1 MGITT
6 LKSLALSAVK
16 TAIGSQCS
24 SQFPDVIFSCLS
36 DRRSKHS
43 IALVLKVLADHIEN
57 ADWEQPTESDFTL
70 ITTVTRLASV
80 DWVLED
86 AATLFSVCKWACQV
100 FCFTCHLPSRP
111 VRVDCLIKILCDL
124 AAGTDAK
131 FKAAAS
137 SMAVRLSSDRC
148 FRLGLINYNH
158 GFGLSALIV
167 PLLRLPEDA
176 NLTTKKE
183 TLAHSICRL
192 RDALDLL
199 EQIANSS
206 DDSRNLV
213 DRIACPYVGKWL
225 QFLHGLTTRK
235 PSYGAE
241 TTSKRTK
248 SEDSY
253 GPTKSPGSPLQHLPL
268 TGTLNRVVHF
278 LKRLV
283 CSGSIKCLCSDL
295 KNLSVLVRI
304 ALSWLLPSN
313 TDAVKTTFSER
324 KRPND
329 KGSLCPPDGK
339 GATDLLL
346 AAASNVD
353 VCRALLNPQ
362 GGHLKQLLLLGC
374 FACTSAHVFD
384 KQRLAA
390 MELLRTLACT
400 SSDWNFAMLGPDNPE
415 TVSGD
420 PLHVTHWEQI
430 LVQRAFSLAFLD
442 LPIEVASVIRRR
454 LFRPCDHDHFASM
467 AYACCPNSSCIS
479 HLTLLAQR
487 FAASLSTPQANWSGP
502 VWLSFTGLLS
512 KLICPNVTLAWN
524 PSNLF
529 SSQQSCDQ
537 ALLDALFS
545 CVLSTESIPDGIQ
558 TTKLCARTQ
567 LLIKHVFKAVNE
579 QHSDKCAY
587 KSWLEG
593 RSQNDEVHPISYISL
608 RSSAAQRQECDAY
621 IQSSGLLPM
630 VDCEQD
636 HDFVQLPVEAS
647 LLCDLSPFFGA
658 LFSQRWSPNATK
670 VGGVVSLSGKSE
682 KPDCV
687 LWPLFAFLVI
697 LHLASGCEWKSC
709 GLLRAFISPVT
720 KMSDHQ
726 RTTSSDHAA
735 ELLGLADRLL
745 LLLDANPDGRSGSAA
760 PAESTFLFRLQ
771 CCLLCSL
778 VWTVSASASQKKPD
792 SSVIR
797 NLFTT
802 CLRLS
807 AHFSDISLFTAFVWL
822 AFSDS
827 RWMPPEA
834 SINAEKNLLKRPLA
848 YCLYALLQFRPF
860 WGRDSEPNLCSS
872 LASSLDNLL
881 LKLLRS
887 PKRDSL

>member
-1 MGITT
+1 MVRLDAAQAVPTPPPYLTSGILYYDLTP
-6 LKSLALSAVK
+6 
-16 TAIGSQCS
+16 G
-24 SQFPDVIFSCLS
+24 P

-57 ADWEQPTESDFTL
+57 TDWKQPKEFDFTL
-70 ITTVTRLASV
+70 INTVTRLASV

-86 AATLFSVCKWACQV
+86 SATLLSVCKWVCQA

-124 AAGTDAK
+124 AAGTEVK
-131 FKAAAS
+131 FQAAAS

-167 PLLRLPEDA
+167 PLLRLPQDA
-176 NLTTKKE
+176 SLTTKKE
-183 TLAHSICRL
+183 TLANSICRL
-192 RDALDLL
+192 RDAVDLL

-213 DRIACPYVGKWL
+213 DQIACPYVGKWL
-225 QFLHGLTTRK
+225 QFLYNLTTRIF
-235 PSYGAE
+235 SYGTG

-248 SEDSY
+248 AEDSHR
-253 GPTKSPGSPLQHLPL
+253 PTKYPGSPLQHLPL
-268 TGTLNRVVHF
+268 TDTLNRVVHF

-283 CSGSIKCLCSDL
+283 CSGSTKCLCSDPR
-295 KNLSVLVRI
+295 NLSVVVRI
-304 ALSWLLPSN
+304 ALGWLLPSN
-313 TDAVKTTFSER
+313 TDAVKTTLPER

-329 KGSLCPPDGK
+329 KGSLCPPDGE

-346 AAASNVD
+346 VAASYVD
-353 VCRALLNPQ
+353 VCRTLLSPQ
-362 GGHLKQLLLLGC
+362 GGYLKQLLLLGC

-384 KQRLAA
+384 KQRSAA
-390 MELLRTLACT
+390 MELLRTLAYT

-415 TVSGD
+415 TGSGD
-420 PLHVTHWEQI
+420 PPHITHWEQI

-442 LPIEVASVIRRR
+442 LPSEVTSAIKRR

-467 AYACCPNSSCIS
+467 AYACRPNSTCIN
-479 HLTLLAQR
+479 HLVLLARR
-487 FAASLSTPQANWSGP
+487 FAASLSTPQAKWGQP

-512 KLICPNVTLAWN
+512 KLTSLNVTLAWK
-524 PSNLF
+524 PSHLF

-537 ALLDALFS
+537 TLLGALLN
-545 CVLSTESIPDGIQ
+545 CVLPKESITGGIQ
-558 TTKLCARTQ
+558 TTRLCVRIQ
-567 LLIKHVFKAVNE
+567 LLIKHVFRAVNE
-579 QHSDKCAY
+579 PLSDQCAY
-587 KSWLEG
+587 KEWLG
-593 RSQNDEVHPISYISL
+593 DRSQNDHVHPISYISL
-608 RSSAAQRQECDAY
+608 RSPRAQRQECDAY
-621 IQSSGLLPM
+621 MHSSGSPPI
-630 VDCEQD
+630 VDCGLD
-636 HDFVQLPVEAS
+636 CDLVQLPVQAS
-647 LLCDLSPFFGA
+647 ILCGLSPFFEA
-658 LFSQRWSPNATK
+658 LFSRRWSLNVAQ
-670 VGGVVSLSGKSE
+670 VGGIVSLFDQSE
-682 KPDCV
+682 RPDCV
-687 LWPLFAFLVI
+687 LWPLFAFIVI

-720 KMSDHQ
+720 KTSDYLRTTPSDHV
-726 RTTSSDHAA
+726 A

-745 LLLDANPDGRSGSAA
+745 LLLDANPDSRPNSVAL
-760 PAESTFLFRLQ
+760 PESTFLFRLQ
-771 CCLLCSL
+771 CCLLCSV
-778 VWTVSASASQKKPD
+778 VWTVSSFARQEKPD

-797 NLFTT
+797 NLFIT

-807 AHFSDISLFTAFVWL
+807 AHFSDISLFTAFMWL

-872 LASSLDNLL
+872 VASSLDNLL

-887 PKRDSL
+887 PNRDSL